1 MDINVACLLQYQVN
15 KTDQLSNS
23 NQMSSEKKGK
33 KKGSHL
39 DEFFHDVGYFNTSD
53 TPTGN
58 EEDTEDVIGGGMISR
73 RRAVVGRDKW
83 ARRFARQTE
92 WVRVCDVT
100 D

>member
-23 NQMSSEKKGK
+23 NQMPSEKRG

-39 DEFFHDVGYFNTSD
+39 DEFFHHVGYFNTGD

-58 EEDTEDVIGGGMISR
+58 EEDTEYVIGGGMISR
-73 RRAVVGRDKW
+73 RRAVVGRDKR

-92 WVRVCDVT
+92 WVRVCGVT
-100 D
+100 G

>member
-1 MDINVACLLQYQVN
+1 MLPACYSIKSIKPINYQTQT
-15 KTDQLSNS
+15 KCHQR
-23 NQMSSEKKGK
+23 KKE

-39 DEFFHDVGYFNTSD
+39 GEFFHDVGYFNTSD